1 MNIKLNLKV
10 LNEIK
15 EDLKRVEVQLVRFKD
30 PVVQQKYR
38 EEVHKLQAAADRLH
52 EHYKII
58 LESQK

>member
-15 EDLKRVEVQLVRFKD
+15 EDLARVEAQLIRFRDPAVQA
-30 PVVQQKYR
+30 KYR
-38 EEVHKLQAAADRLH
+38 EQVNRMQEAAKILH

>member
-15 EDLKRVEVQLVRFKD
+15 EDLNRVEAQLVRFRD
-30 PVVQQKYR
+30 PAVQEKYR
-38 EEVHKLQAAADRLH
+38 AEVKKMQEAANRLF

-58 LESQK
+58 LDSQK